1 MIYQFLLQKRVSNE
15 ASWTGQRNFHQSN
28 RFLVNARVLN
38 IWWLMK
44 YFGFIILMRS
54 VFTLICNWWAWYWV
68 VHHNSWANPYG
79 PRQYSQWW
87 PPGHHI
93 SGRSFTTGSDFHRT
107 WQVSLTSSA
116 PYGAWCRTSI
126 YRVHNQILK
135 ITNVFAF
142 FSLNKTHTTSKI
154 PGKTK
159 SVSQLDFGLQKWWTF
174 KERAVLAGRVFKV
187 WKSLQNKVVLH
198 VQRI

>member
-1 MIYQFLLQKRVSNE
+1 MIFVNTEVNVTRNFKDWFWSECSNEFLLQKRVSNE

-54 VFTLICNWWAWYWV
+54 VFTLICNWWAWNWV

-142 FSLNKTHTTSKI
+142 FLWINLIHR
-154 PGKTK
+154 
-159 SVSQLDFGLQKWWTF
+159 QKF
-174 KERAVLAGRVFKV
+174 QEKRNPFH
-187 WKSLQNKVVLH
+187 S
-198 VQRI
+198 